1 MKNKKIAILI
11 SVFLVCAMSLAAFT
25 ACDKNA
31 EKSINVIGR
40 DSASG
45 TREAFESLIKNSDG
59 TKLEGKMTQKAE
71 ELEATSAVIAKVQ
84 SNKTAIGYIS
94 LGSLDDSVKAVKV
107 NGVAPTVENVQN
119 GSYVLYRPFVIITNK
134 TLTEGDNLTAA
145 TKDFLNYL
153 KSDKASKIVADNG
166 FVPNTDNN
174 QTFSSDKS
182 AGTVIIRG
190 STSVEKVMTILMD
203 GYKKLNPNVTF
214 DINCQGSGAGRT
226 AAKDDTAGNVIGMS
240 SSAIKAEDAGYFAQ
254 FDLAQDAVVIIVNKA
269 NAIDNLTIQNL
280 YDIYTGAVTRFSEIA

>member
-1 MKNKKIAILI
+1 MKNKKTAILI
-11 SVFLVCAMSLAAFT
+11 SVFLVCAMSIAAFT

-119 GSYVLYRPFVIITNK
+119 GSYVLYRPFVIITNN

-254 FDLAQDAVVIIVNKA
+254 FDLAQDAVVVIVNKA

>member
-11 SVFLVCAMSLAAFT
+11 SVFLVCAMSIAAFT

-119 GSYVLYRPFVIITNK
+119 SRYVLYRPFVIITNK

-254 FDLAQDAVVIIVNKA
+254 FDLAQDAVVVIVNKA

>member
-11 SVFLVCAMSLAAFT
+11 SVFLVCAMSIAAFT

-119 GSYVLYRPFVIITNK
+119 SRYVLYRPFVIITNK

>member
-1 MKNKKIAILI
+1 MKNKKTKILI
-11 SVFLVCAMSLAAFT
+11 SVLLVCAMALVAFT
-25 ACDKNA
+25 ACGKNA
-31 EKSINVIGR
+31 EKDINVIGR

-94 LGSLDDSVKAVKV
+94 LGSLDDSVRAVKV

-254 FDLAQDAVVIIVNKA
+254 FDLAQDAVVVIVNKA
-269 NAIDNLTIQNL
+269 NTVDNLTIQNL

>member
-1 MKNKKIAILI
+1 MI
-11 SVFLVCAMSLAAFT
+11 SVLLVCAMSIAAFT

-254 FDLAQDAVVIIVNKA
+254 FDLAQDAVVVIVNKA

>member
-11 SVFLVCAMSLAAFT
+11 SVLLVCAMSIAAFT

-31 EKSINVIGR
+31 EKDINVIGR

-59 TKLEGKMTQKAE
+59 TKLEGKMTPKAE

-94 LGSLDDSVKAVKV
+94 LGSLDDSVRAVKV

-254 FDLAQDAVVIIVNKA
+254 FDLAQDAVVVIVNKA
-269 NAIDNLTIQNL
+269 NTVDNLTIQNL

>member
-11 SVFLVCAMSLAAFT
+11 SVLLVCAMSIAAFT

-254 FDLAQDAVVIIVNKA
+254 FDLAQDAVVVIVNKA

>member
-1 MKNKKIAILI
+1 MKNKKTAILI
-11 SVFLVCAMSLAAFT
+11 SVLLVCAMSLAAFT

>member
-11 SVFLVCAMSLAAFT
+11 SVLLVCAMSLAAFT

-203 GYKKLNPNVTF
+203 GYKKLNTNVTF

-254 FDLAQDAVVIIVNKA
+254 FDLAQDAVVVIVNKA

>member
-11 SVFLVCAMSLAAFT
+11 SVLLVCAMSLAAFT

>member
-1 MKNKKIAILI
+1 MKNKKTAILI
-11 SVFLVCAMSLAAFT
+11 SVFLVCAMSIAAFT

-254 FDLAQDAVVIIVNKA
+254 FDLAQDAVVVIVNKA

>member
-1 MKNKKIAILI
+1 MI
-11 SVFLVCAMSLAAFT
+11 SVFLVCAMSIAAFT

-119 GSYVLYRPFVIITNK
+119 GSYVLYRPFVIITNN

-254 FDLAQDAVVIIVNKA
+254 FDLAQDAVVVIVNKA

>member
-11 SVFLVCAMSLAAFT
+11 SVFLVCAMSIAAFT

-119 GSYVLYRPFVIITNK
+119 GRYVLYRPFVIITNK

-254 FDLAQDAVVIIVNKA
+254 FDLAQDAVVVIVNKA

-280 YDIYTGAVTRFSEIA
+280 NDIYTGAVTRFSEIA

>member
-11 SVFLVCAMSLAAFT
+11 SVFLVCAMSIAAFT

-254 FDLAQDAVVIIVNKA
+254 FDLAQDAVVVIVNKA

>member
-11 SVFLVCAMSLAAFT
+11 SVLLVCAMSLAAFT

-254 FDLAQDAVVIIVNKA
+254 FDLAQDAVVVIVNKA
-269 NAIDNLTIQNL
+269 NTVDNLTIQNL

>member
-11 SVFLVCAMSLAAFT
+11 SVLLVCAMSIAAFT

>member
-1 MKNKKIAILI
+1 MKNKKTAILI
-11 SVFLVCAMSLAAFT
+11 SVLLVCAMSIAAFT

-254 FDLAQDAVVIIVNKA
+254 FDLAQDAVVVIVNKA

>member
-11 SVFLVCAMSLAAFT
+11 SVLLVCAMSLAAFT

-174 QTFSSDKS
+174 QSFSSDKS

-254 FDLAQDAVVIIVNKA
+254 FDLAQDAVVVIVNKA

>member
-11 SVFLVCAMSLAAFT
+11 SVLLVCAMSLAAFT

-174 QTFSSDKS
+174 QSFSSDKS

>member
-11 SVFLVCAMSLAAFT
+11 SVLLVCAMSLAAFT

-174 QTFSSDKS
+174 QSFSSDKS

-254 FDLAQDAVVIIVNKA
+254 FDLAQDAVVIIVNKT

>member
-11 SVFLVCAMSLAAFT
+11 SVFLVCAMSIAAFT

>member
-11 SVFLVCAMSLAAFT
+11 SVLLVCAMSLAAFT
-25 ACDKNA
+25 ACDKNV

-174 QTFSSDKS
+174 QSFSSDKS

>member
-11 SVFLVCAMSLAAFT
+11 SVLLVCAMSLAAFT

-254 FDLAQDAVVIIVNKA
+254 FDLAQDAVVVIVNKA